1 MTFSINFWNNCWN
14 LIKNPEIDNKT
25 RWLQFQIV
33 RYILPTNYTVNK
45 YNPQQ
50 DPNCSFCPSD
60 SHYEQLPYLF
70 WDCPKVR
77 QFWLSLENFLKIIY
91 PSFIISKTKA
101 IFGDTVANNPINTVL
116 MWAKRYLW
124 SQKFTTKRLD
134 LSSFQ
139 SSISHKVKLLMMVSQ
154 KRGNLSKFLERWGK
168 IVDILGI
175 EILPNFTIQ

>member
-1 MTFSINFWNNCWN
+1 M
-14 LIKNPEIDNKT
+14 
-25 RWLQFQIV
+25 
-33 RYILPTNYTVNK
+33 
-45 YNPQQ
+45 
-50 DPNCSFCPSD
+50 
-60 SHYEQLPYLF
+60 
-70 WDCPKVR
+70 
-77 QFWLSLENFLKIIY
+77 
-91 PSFIISKTKA
+91 
-101 IFGDTVANNPINTVL
+101 ANNPINTVL

-175 EILPNFTIQ
+175 VILPNFTIQ